1 VDEPPADADPVF
13 GPWNL
18 ANYQLAAVNDGIN
31 RLLAAYAGAPMPDP
45 TPRPTL
51 KTRKGAAFDPAAVA
65 YLQAIR
71 DRHAREAGA

>member
-1 VDEPPADADPVF
+1 MF

-18 ANYQLAAVNDGIN
+18 ANYQLAALIDSSN
-31 RLLAAYAGAPMPDP
+31 RMLAAYAGAPMPEQI
-45 TPRPTL
+45 PRPMP
-51 KTRKGAAFDPAAVA
+51 KTRKGSSFDPAAVA